1 MQRPVRGG
9 ALRPS
14 TIVSL
19 ITGVVVALAGLAL
32 GILAFVERGSHR
44 PWFYWIAPLLAIGFA
59 GVMANLI
66 AQYYVKV
73 GRLEVKGRPRK

>member
-1 MQRPVRGG
+1 
-9 ALRPS
+9 LRPS

-19 ITGVVVALAGLAL
+19 ITGVVVGLAALAF
-32 GILAFVERGSHR
+32 GILAFVDRGSHR
-44 PWFYWIAPLLAIGFA
+44 PWFYWIAPLLVIGFA

>member
-1 MQRPVRGG
+1 MGTNNVVRP
-9 ALRPS
+9 PS
-14 TIVSL
+14 P
-19 ITGVVVALAGLAL
+19 
-32 GILAFVERGSHR
+32 RGSHR